1 MQYQVQDKEAA
12 NLLDCKTNRKIINC
26 TRLLGDELTNNKLDE
41 DGVDDSI
48 VLIDTR
54 GLALKFDVMPGPRE
68 LKRYAQAFVQ
78 YACEIAV
85 ALEMGKDAVV
95 FCKNGRSRSPSV
107 VATFFLIFR
116 GMSLDEIKK
125 WFGEAYPA
133 QRPTTAKVSTV
144 FPNLEKF
151 DNVLQFLINCL
162 VEPTKTIQ
170 GFNLYSKW
178 TSLYQ
183 AYSCILISN

>member
-1 MQYQVQDKEAA
+1 MQYQVKDKESA

-26 TRLLGDELTNNKLDE
+26 TRLLGDELTNK

-48 VLIDTR
+48 VLIDAR
-54 GLALKFDVMPGPRE
+54 GLALKYDVMPGPRE

-95 FCKNGRSRSPSV
+95 FCKNGRSRSPSA
-107 VATFFLIFR
+107 VATFFLLFR

-133 QRPTTAKVSTV
+133 QRPTTAKVSSV

-151 DNVLQFLINCL
+151 DNVLLLLIKCL
-162 VEPTKTIQ
+162 VEPTKSIQ

-178 TSLYQ
+178 TSL
-183 AYSCILISN
+183 